1 MEKVSVKTKLIIL
14 IVLICGFM
22 LLINNNTYAAS
33 NKFNLTH
40 YQRTLYINKVN
51 EKGLRVGVIKL
62 PLVNKTWKKEVVWT
76 TSDSKIAIVNQ
87 YRICDRYKTRYSYNY
102 C

>member
-1 MEKVSVKTKLIIL
+1 
-14 IVLICGFM
+14 M

-33 NKFNLTH
+33 SKFNLTH
-40 YQRTLYINKVN
+40 YQRTLFINKQN

-62 PLVNKTWKKEVVWT
+62 PLINGTGQQIIWS
-76 TSDSKIAIVNQ
+76 TSNSKIAIVNQ